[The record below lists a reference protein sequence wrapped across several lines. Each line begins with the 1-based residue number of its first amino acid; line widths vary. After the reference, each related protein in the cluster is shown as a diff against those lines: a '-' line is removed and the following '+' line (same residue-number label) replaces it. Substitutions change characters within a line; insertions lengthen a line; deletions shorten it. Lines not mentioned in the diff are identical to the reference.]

1 MAPPKKCTSSQVR
14 NPATGRCVLRSGKLG
29 KLIASAGHG
38 MNEMERLALTATS
51 RKAYRKPA
59 RPRETPRKP
68 RETSRKASRPRETP
82 RKPRETSRKPRV
94 PVEPRDELLAE
105 IAELKKLF
113 AADMREVEHARESK
127 AKKAGA
133 VSRTTKVLLVMAASL
148 AAAGVGYYGWA
159 PFAAQVPALMTK
171 IQELRKTATPA
182 ARAQLTKAMEML
194 KKLPNKA
201 SEWTRFGSVREAL
214 SSYGSAAATYA
225 MPVWTALGT
234 AHAYAI
240 KPAHNAIKA
249 WWTPPAKSWVNAA
262 RNITTARAAEARA
275 AAGKQLM
282 LYGTTTPWAEAGL
295 YKRAAGAAGAA
306 AVGTQLVPYVPTTG
320 LAGLAG
326 LSKRVLRLG
335 GKKLQNKAPYPFM
348 RTVVRTDL

>member
-14 NPATGRCVLRSGKLG
+14 NPATGRCVLRSGKVG

-38 MNEMERLALTATS
+38 MNEIERLAHLYPGPNTRES
-51 RKAYRKPA
+51 RK
-59 RPRETPRKP
+59 T
-68 RETSRKASRPRETP
+68 SRPRETP
-82 RKPRETSRKPRV
+82 RKPRKTSRKPRV
-94 PVEPRDELLAE
+94 PVETRDELLAE

-182 ARAQLTKAMEML
+182 VRAHLTKAMEML

-225 MPVWTALGT
+225 MPVWTALST

-249 WWTPPAKSWVNAA
+249 WWTPPAKSWGTLGP
-262 RNITTARAAEARA
+262 ITDRHANFLKT
-275 AAGKQLM
+275 AAGLKELEFSPMMIPRHYSQAL
-282 LYGTTTPWAEAGL
+282 
-295 YKRAAGAAGAA
+295 RAAGH
-306 AVGTQLVPYVPTTG
+306 Y
-320 LAGLAG
+320 
-326 LSKRVLRLG
+326 
-335 GKKLQNKAPYPFM
+335 
-348 RTVVRTDL
+348 